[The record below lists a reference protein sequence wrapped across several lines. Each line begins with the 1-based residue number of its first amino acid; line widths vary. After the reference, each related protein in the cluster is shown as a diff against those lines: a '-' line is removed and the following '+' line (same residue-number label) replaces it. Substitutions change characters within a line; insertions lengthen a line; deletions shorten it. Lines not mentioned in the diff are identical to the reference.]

1 MKELTER
8 LDALDAR
15 LAEMEKKCDTLIAE
29 CELIRQLLEM

>member
-15 LAEMEKKCDTLIAE
+15 LVEMEKKCDTLIAE